1 MTLSDGVQE
10 QVGIIAAPL
19 NHYFENG
26 KLKKFTIVTISDYV
40 CNEINGR
47 NFIIVVELQ
56 IEAQENKLV
65 KGAVDVQ
72 RNLQSQV
79 SFTILCFIFIYRSH
93 SACMLRR
100 REVLKSQRDQARCRN
115 YQLVY
120 PNLL

>member
-10 QVGIIAAPL
+10 QAGILATPL
-19 NHYFENG
+19 NHYVEDG

-79 SFTILCFIFIYRSH
+79 SFTILCLSFIYRYH
-93 SACMLRR
+93 SACRLHER
-100 REVLKSQRDQARCRN
+100 
-115 YQLVY
+115 
-120 PNLL
+120 